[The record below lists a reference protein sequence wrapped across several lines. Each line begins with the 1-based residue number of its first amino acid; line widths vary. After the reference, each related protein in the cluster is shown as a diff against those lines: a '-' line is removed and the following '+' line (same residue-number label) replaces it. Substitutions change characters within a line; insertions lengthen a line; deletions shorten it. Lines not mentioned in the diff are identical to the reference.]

1 MRDWI
6 DSLDR
11 KVFPFVEYPG
21 YASRYPALSGISLP
35 REKCEELREASRCL
49 FAIFS
54 KACQVARRGDDRF
67 FRAMDI
73 PEHIRPYLSIP
84 NPFSVPTWL
93 SRFDFV
99 LDNEGQFHMV
109 ELNADTPC
117 AVVEAY
123 YGNGVYCRHFHK
135 EDPNAGAYDKLKGF
149 LLRIHQ
155 EGFRASADLKTA
167 KLVASRPFVFSC
179 FPDYIEDYGTTM
191 FLMHAMQEAVSETH
205 PMVPAEESIRF
216 ASFYDLQVDKD
227 IGACLLPDGTQAGAL
242 YRLHPME
249 LLVEERAGDGYP
261 IGTRLLDGYADSRF
275 LLFNPPE
282 AVLMQSKA
290 FLALVWSLMLD
301 GRFFT
306 KEEARI
312 IRKYLPA
319 SYFSMDDAP
328 KEKDR
333 VKPLIHKPVWGRE
346 GVGIFVTE
354 KGERILRKEVPDAD
368 DVVRRDSSHDMVQEF
383 IQQKRGSVLADDGQ
397 LEGYLTLSCFML
409 MNEPSAL
416 YARFS
421 EHPVA
426 GTEAYWVP
434 LCY

>member
-6 DSLDR
+6 DTLDR

-21 YASRYPALSGISLP
+21 YASRYPALTGVSLTP
-35 REKCEELREASRCL
+35 EACAELREASRSL

-54 KACQVARRGDDRF
+54 KACQVAGMADDRF
-67 FRAMDI
+67 FAAMDI
-73 PEHIRPYLSIP
+73 PKNIRPYLSIP
-84 NPFSVPTWL
+84 NPFSVPSWL

-99 LDNEGQFHMV
+99 LDREGHFHMV
-109 ELNADTPC
+109 EINADTPC

-123 YGNGVYCRHFHK
+123 YGNGVYCHHFHK
-135 EDPNAGAYDKLKGF
+135 ADPNEGAYDKLKAF
-149 LLRIHQ
+149 LLRIYQ
-155 EGFRASADLKTA
+155 EGFHASADLQTG
-167 KLVASRPFVFSC
+167 KLIAARPFVFSC
-179 FPDYIEDYGTTM
+179 FPDYLEDYGTTM
-191 FLMHAMQEAVSETH
+191 FLMHAMQEAVAETH
-205 PMVPAEESIRF
+205 PPVPAEESIRF
-216 ASFYDLQVDKD
+216 CSFYDLQVDRET
-227 IGACLLPDGTQAGAL
+227 GACLLPDGTQAGAL
-242 YRLHPME
+242 YRLHPLE

-261 IGTRLLDGYADSRF
+261 IGTRLLDGYADSRL

-301 GRFFT
+301 GHFFSG
-306 KEEARI
+306 EEARI

-328 KEKDR
+328 REKDHD
-333 VKPLIHKPVWGRE
+333 KPLIHKPVWGRE

-354 KGERILRKEVPDAD
+354 NGERILQKEVPDAE
-368 DVVRRDSSHDMVQEF
+368 DVVRRDSSHDMAQEF
-383 IQQKRGSVLADDGQ
+383 IPQKRGSVLTDDGR
-397 LEGYLTLSCFML
+397 LNGYLTLSCFML
-409 MNEPSAL
+409 MGKPSAL

-421 EHPVA
+421 EYPVA

-434 LCY
+434 LFS